1 MNTQTFAPAA
11 PNNALSAGILQAI
24 DWVDAAR
31 RQSPRLE
38 READRLIQ
46 RLRRCHN
53 RAARLENTC
62 PAQVAIGLY
71 GHNAAA
77 KAHLLA
83 ALAPGAKRFNA
94 DLSLAVRYCTAAEAG
109 PAEYPI
115 ALALLNEAQWLAI
128 TLDAAAMGGFR
139 LDWDARAIAGHLQTL
154 ARHRQAIAPDGLSDG
169 DVLALWDSQRRH
181 GDKGQQTLDRHFW
194 PQAVALAP
202 QLSID
207 DRARLF
213 APLWGEEPTLTTHY
227 RQLAHTLHALGDSR
241 QVHAPRRALTL
252 LTASAA
258 PENTAIVVMAE
269 HGGEREIALSDLVWL
284 TAEVTTVLP
293 QTAQA
298 GLPADVA
305 LIDLPGSCARP
316 QAEPTQRLQ
325 QAKRAHL
332 LARCADGLHANLLL
346 VADAAAT
353 PQDAARIGQALA
365 GWVDHTQGE
374 TPALR
379 QRRKPGLIWAIT
391 PFDPRQEGKPRP
403 DDAVQRQVGEPG
415 DSWATLLALDEQD
428 CRRMVNYLAAQARPA
443 HKQARLL
450 ELREELQRELTE
462 SLLGNWLTAADP
474 YATQQRA
481 QQLLRALQAQAGRH
495 GELLERLLP
504 QRDTLRQLYQQQQ
517 HAVPTPATPAPFGL
531 DIDLFGAPET
541 PAPGEPPTSPFATR
555 IFADWINHLR
565 SLPDSRRLLD
575 LLGVDKPHL
584 ELLVDALIGAAC
596 RQRLDDELERALCA
610 GGLPEQ
616 GEDRQISQALALL
629 GDFVAWLGFQRR
641 DAATRPES
649 RVNPGQPIFT
659 PPPQP
664 AVDWSGQQRLT
675 RLAPTP
681 TKSTAFYIYDWLIGL
696 QTLLAE
702 NAAQAQPA
710 LADEQRAALAAIV
723 AALRAAP

>member
-1 MNTQTFAPAA
+1 MNMQTFAPAA

-24 DWVDAAR
+24 GWVDATR

-109 PAEYPI
+109 PTEYPI

-241 QVHAPRRALTL
+241 QVHAPRRALPL
-252 LTASAA
+252 LTASTAT
-258 PENTAIVVMAE
+258 ENAAIVVMAE
-269 HGGEREIALSDLVWL
+269 HGGERKIALSDLTWL

-332 LARCADGLHANLLL
+332 LTRCADGLHANLLL

-353 PQDAARIGQALA
+353 PQDTARVGQALA

-517 HAVPTPATPAPFGL
+517 HAAPTPATPASFGL

-541 PAPGEPPTSPFATR
+541 PAPGEPPTSPFAAR
-555 IFADWINHLR
+555 VFADWINHLR

-596 RQRLDDELERALCA
+596 RLRLDDELERALCA

-616 GEDRQISQALALL
+616 SEDRQISQALALL

-681 TKSTAFYIYDWLIGL
+681 TKNTAFYIYDWLIGL

-702 NAAQAQPA
+702 NAATESA
-710 LADEQRAALAAIV
+710 LGEAQRAALEEIV
-723 AALRAAP
+723 ATLR

>member
-1 MNTQTFAPAA
+1 MNTQTFTPAA

-24 DWVDAAR
+24 GWVDAAR

-38 READRLIQ
+38 READRLTL

-83 ALAPGAKRFNA
+83 ALAPGAKHFNA

-227 RQLAHTLHALGDSR
+227 RQLAHTLHALGGSR

-710 LADEQRAALAAIV
+710 LADEQRADLAAIV

>member
-1 MNTQTFAPAA
+1 MKATTIAQSA
-11 PNNALSAGILQAI
+11 PNHALSTGILQAI
-24 DWVDAAR
+24 DWVDATR
-31 RQSPRLE
+31 RQSARLE
-38 READRLIQ
+38 QEADRLTL

-53 RAARLENTC
+53 RALQLANAQ
-62 PAQVAIGLY
+62 PDQVAIGLY

-83 ALAPGAKRFNA
+83 ALAPGAERLHA
-94 DLSLAVRYCTAAEAG
+94 DATLAVRYCAAA
-109 PAEYPI
+109 PSPCAEYPL
-115 ALALLNEAQWLAI
+115 ALALLDEAQWLAI

-139 LDWDARAIAGHLQTL
+139 LDWDARAIAGHLQAL
-154 ARHRQAIAPDGLSDG
+154 ARHRQAVALDGLSDS
-169 DVLALWDSQRRH
+169 DVLTLWDSQRRH

-213 APLWGEEPTLTTHY
+213 APLWGEETTLTARY
-227 RQLAHTLHALGDSR
+227 RQLAHTLHALGGSR
-241 QVHAPRRALTL
+241 QVHAPHRTLPL

-258 PENTAIVVMAE
+258 AENATIVVMAE
-269 HGGEREIALSDLVWL
+269 HGGEREIALSDLTWL
-284 TAEVTTVLP
+284 TAEVTTALP

-305 LIDLPGSCARP
+305 LIDLPGSRACP

-332 LARCADGLHANLLL
+332 LTRCADGLHANLLL
-346 VADAAAT
+346 VTDAAAM

-365 GWVDHTQGE
+365 NWVNQTQGE
-374 TPALR
+374 TPTLR

-391 PFDPRQEGKPRP
+391 PFDQRGEGKARP

-428 CRRMVNYLAAQARPA
+428 CRRMVSYLATQARPA
-443 HKQARLL
+443 QKQARLL
-450 ELREELQRELTE
+450 EQREELQRELTE

-474 YATQQRA
+474 HAAQQRG
-481 QQLLRALQAQAGRH
+481 QQLLRALQTQAGRH

-517 HAVPTPATPAPFGL
+517 HAAPAPAATPAPFGL
-531 DIDLFGAPET
+531 DIDLFGAPEAS
-541 PAPGEPPTSPFATR
+541 APGEPPALPFATR
-555 IFADWINHLR
+555 VFADWINHLR
-565 SLPDSRRLLD
+565 SLPDSHRLLD
-575 LLGVDKPHL
+575 LLGVEKPHL

-596 RQRLDDELERALCA
+596 RLRLDDELERALCA
-610 GGLPEQ
+610 GGLPDQ
-616 GEDRQISQALALL
+616 SEDRQISQALAIL

-664 AVDWSGQQRLT
+664 AVDWSRQQRLT

-681 TKSTAFYIYDWLIGL
+681 TKNTAFYIYDWLIGL

-702 NAAQAQPA
+702 NAATENKLGEA
-710 LADEQRAALAAIV
+710 QRAALEEIV
-723 AALRAAP
+723 ATLR

>member
-154 ARHRQAIAPDGLSDG
+154 ARHRQAIAPDALSDG

-258 PENTAIVVMAE
+258 PENTTIVVMAE
-269 HGGEREIALSDLVWL
+269 HDGEREIALSDLVWL

-517 HAVPTPATPAPFGL
+517 HAAPTPATPAPFGL

-641 DAATRPES
+641 NAATRPES

-710 LADEQRAALAAIV
+710 LADEQRADLAAIV

>member
-1 MNTQTFAPAA
+1 MKAITTAQSA
-11 PNNALSAGILQAI
+11 PNHALSAGILQAI
-24 DWVDAAR
+24 AWVDAAR
-31 RQSPRLE
+31 RQSTRLE
-38 READRLIQ
+38 READRLTL

-109 PAEYPI
+109 PTEYPI

-227 RQLAHTLHALGDSR
+227 RQLAHTLHALGGSR
-241 QVHAPRRALTL
+241 QVHAPRRALPL
-252 LTASAA
+252 LTASTAA
-258 PENTAIVVMAE
+258 ENAAIVVMAE

-474 YATQQRA
+474 YATQQRG

-517 HAVPTPATPAPFGL
+517 HATPAPTTTPAPFGL

-541 PAPGEPPTSPFATR
+541 PAPGEPPASSFAAR
-555 IFADWINHLR
+555 VFADWINHLR

-596 RQRLDDELERALCA
+596 RLRLDDELERALCA

-616 GEDRQISQALALL
+616 SEDRQISQALALL

-681 TKSTAFYIYDWLIGL
+681 TKNTAFYIYDWLIGL

-702 NAAQAQPA
+702 NAATESA
-710 LADEQRAALAAIV
+710 LGEAQRAALEEIV
-723 AALRAAP
+723 ATLR

>member
-115 ALALLNEAQWLAI
+115 ALALFNEAQWLAI

-227 RQLAHTLHALGDSR
+227 RQLAHTLHALGGSR

-332 LARCADGLHANLLL
+332 LARCADGLHASLLL

-681 TKSTAFYIYDWLIGL
+681 TKNTAFYIYDWLIGL

-723 AALRAAP
+723 AALRAVS

>member
-83 ALAPGAKRFNA
+83 ALAPGAKHFNA

-194 PQAVALAP
+194 PQAVTLAP

-284 TAEVTTVLP
+284 TAEMTTLLP
-293 QTAQA
+293 QTAQT

-305 LIDLPGSCARP
+305 LIDLPGSRICP
-316 QAEPTQRLQ
+316 QAEPAQRLQ

-517 HAVPTPATPAPFGL
+517 HAAPTPATPAPFGL

-541 PAPGEPPTSPFATR
+541 PAPGEPPTSPFAAR

-616 GEDRQISQALALL
+616 GEDRQISQALAIL

-664 AVDWSGQQRLT
+664 AVDWSRQQRLT

-681 TKSTAFYIYDWLIGL
+681 TKNTAFYIYDWLIGL

-702 NAAQAQPA
+702 NAATESA
-710 LADEQRAALAAIV
+710 LGEAQRAALEEIV
-723 AALRAAP
+723 ATLR

>member
-1 MNTQTFAPAA
+1 M
-11 PNNALSAGILQAI
+11 
-24 DWVDAAR
+24 
-31 RQSPRLE
+31 
-38 READRLIQ
+38 
-46 RLRRCHN
+46 
-53 RAARLENTC
+53 
-62 PAQVAIGLY
+62 Y

-474 YATQQRA
+474 YAPQQRA

-517 HAVPTPATPAPFGL
+517 HAAPTPATPAPFGL

-575 LLGVDKPHL
+575 LLGIDKPHL

-629 GDFVAWLGFQRR
+629 GDFVAWLGFQRC

-681 TKSTAFYIYDWLIGL
+681 TKNTAFYIYDWLIGL